1 MHKLIDTMSLSGRT
15 AVITGAAGM
24 LGKSFA
30 DALAQLGAD
39 LWLVDLNERGLQ
51 DIANEIATHY
61 DSKIYIHAC
70 DLELEQSRMELVEQV
85 LDHGDINILINN
97 AAFVGTTGLDGWNV
111 NFKEQSIETWRR
123 AFEVNLTAAFHL
135 SQLFAESL
143 RSAPGGN
150 IINVASIYGQWGPD
164 WSLYEGLDM
173 SNPAAYA
180 ASKGGLIQITKWL
193 AATMAPDVRVNAI
206 SPGGIQR
213 EQAQLFVDRY
223 SARTPLGRMAT
234 EQDFLGALTFLATDL
249 GAYVTGQVVAVDG
262 GWGVC

>member
-1 MHKLIDTMSLSGRT
+1 M
-15 AVITGAAGM
+15 
-24 LGKSFA
+24 
-30 DALAQLGAD
+30 
-39 LWLVDLNERGLQ
+39 WLVDLNERGLQ

-123 AFEVNLTAAFHL
+123 AFGVNLTAAFHL

-180 ASKGGLIQITKWL
+180 ASKG
-193 AATMAPDVRVNAI
+193 RVDSNHKMVGRDYG
-206 SPGGIQR
+206 SRCQSQR
-213 EQAQLFVDRY
+213 YLSRWH
-223 SARTPLGRMAT
+223 SKRTRA
-234 EQDFLGALTFLATDL
+234 TFLSIAT
-249 GAYVTGQVVAVDG
+249 VQERRWV
-262 GWGVC
+262 GWRRSKTFWGH

>member
-1 MHKLIDTMSLSGRT
+1 MSLSGRT

-24 LGKSFA
+24 LGKVFA

-39 LWLVDLNERGLQ
+39 LWLVDLNEKSLL
-51 DIANEIATHY
+51 DISHEIETNY
-61 DSKIYIHAC
+61 NNKVSIHAC
-70 DLELEQSRMELVEQV
+70 DLELEQSRIDLADKV
-85 LDHGDINILINN
+85 LASGHISILINN
-97 AAFVGTTGLDGWNV
+97 AAFVGTTGLAGWNV

-143 RSAPGGN
+143 KNAHGGN

-180 ASKGGLIQITKWL
+180 ASKGGLIQVTKWL
-193 AATMAPDVRVNAI
+193 AATLAPEVRVNAI

-213 EQAQLFVDRY
+213 GQAPLFLERY

-234 EQDFLGALTFLATDL
+234 EQDFLGALAFLATDF
-249 GAYVTGQVVAVDG
+249 GAYVTGQVIAVDG